1 MKTIAKQTTAMTES
15 EIIKASRIPNFWEAI
30 AALTLIFAV
39 IIIGLKLK
47 TGLTAP
53 LVAGLFI
60 AGLFGLYLGHK
71 WEDLQNGMIEGIA
84 NAIPCILI
92 LMLVGLLIGVWIIG
106 GTVPVMIYYGLQLL
120 SPKMFLPA
128 TFILCC
134 IVSVATGTS
143 WGTIGTMGLA
153 LIGIGQGLNIPL
165 PIVAGAIVS
174 GAYFGDKMSP
184 LSDTTNVASAM
195 AGADLFEHIGSMLYT
210 TIPATIVSIILYTF
224 LGLSGTSGS
233 VNTEAVNSMLNT
245 LSGSFN
251 ISILALVPPLLVI
264 LMSIKRVPAI
274 PALSIAVIF
283 SIFWA
288 MLTQDVEFSVIVA
301 TAVNGF
307 VSDTGVDA
315 VDVLLSRGGLNS
327 MMGIISM
334 VLLATALGG
343 VLEKIGILTVIINT
357 LLKKVKN
364 AGSLILSVL
373 LSCYAILLVSG
384 NAMLAIILPG
394 RTFKDAFAERNIEPR
409 VLSRTLEDA
418 GTIGAVL
425 IPWSAA
431 GLYAY
436 GILDVPVLSFAPYA
450 FLNWIVPIFSIIF
463 AYTGFAVF
471 KMKEDKQ
478 NE

>member
-1 MKTIAKQTTAMTES
+1 MKTIAKQTTAVAEK
-15 EIIKASRIPNFWEAI
+15 EIIRESRIPKFWEAI
-30 AALTLIFAV
+30 AALTLIFSV
-39 IIIGLKLK
+39 IIIGLKLN

-71 WEDLQNGMIEGIA
+71 WTDLQTGMIEGIA
-84 NAIPCILI
+84 SAVPCIMI
-92 LMLVGLLIGVWIIG
+92 LMLVGLLIGIWIIG
-106 GTVPVMIYYGLQLL
+106 GTVPVMIYYGLQIL

-128 TFILCC
+128 TFMLCC

-184 LSDTTNVASAM
+184 LSDTTNVAPAM
-195 AGADLFEHIGSMLYT
+195 AGVDLFEHIGSMLYT
-210 TIPATIVSIILYTF
+210 TVPATIVSIILYTF
-224 LGLSGTSGS
+224 LGFSGTSGS
-233 VNTEAVNSMLNT
+233 VNTDAVNSMLNT
-245 LSGSFN
+245 LSGAFN
-251 ISILALVPPLLVI
+251 ISLLALIPPLLVI
-264 LMSIKRVPAI
+264 FMSIRRVPAI
-274 PALSIAVIF
+274 PALAIAVIF
-283 SIFWA
+283 SVFWG
-288 MLTQDVEFSVIVA
+288 MFTQGVKFSEIVA
-301 TAVNGF
+301 AAVNGF
-307 VSDTGVDA
+307 VSNTGVDT

-343 VLEKIGILTVIINT
+343 ILEKIGILTVIINA
-357 LLKKVKN
+357 LLKKVKS

-384 NAMLAIILPG
+384 NSMLAIILPG
-394 RTFKDAFAERNIEPR
+394 RTFKDAFDERNIEPR

-431 GLYAY
+431 GLYTY

-471 KMKEDKQ
+471 KVKEDK
-478 NE
+478 

>member
-1 MKTIAKQTTAMTES
+1 MKTIAKQPTALAEKQ
-15 EIIKASRIPNFWEAI
+15 IIEEARTPKFWEAI
-30 AALTLIFAV
+30 AALTLIFSV
-39 IIIGLKLK
+39 IIIGLKLN

-71 WEDLQNGMIEGIA
+71 WADLQNGMIEGIA
-84 NAIPCILI
+84 NAVPCILI
-92 LMLVGLLIGVWIIG
+92 LMLVGMLIGIWIMG

-120 SPKMFLPA
+120 SPRMFLPA

-184 LSDTTNVASAM
+184 LSDTTNVAPAM

-210 TIPATIVSIILYTF
+210 TVPATIVSIILYTF
-224 LGLSGTSGS
+224 LGFSGTSGS
-233 VNTEAVNSMLNT
+233 VDTEAVNSILSTLN
-245 LSGSFN
+245 GSFN
-251 ISILALVPPLLVI
+251 ISILALIPPLLVI
-264 LMSIKRVPAI
+264 FMSIKRVPAI
-274 PALSIAVIF
+274 PALAIAVIF
-283 SIFWA
+283 SVFWG
-288 MLTQDVEFSVIVA
+288 MFTQGVKFSKIVA
-301 TAVNGF
+301 AAVNGF
-307 VSDTGVDA
+307 ASNTGVDT

-343 VLEKIGILTVIINT
+343 VLEKIGILTVIINA
-357 LLKKVKN
+357 LLKKVKS

-373 LSCYAILLVSG
+373 ISCYAILLVSG

-394 RTFKDAFAERNIEPR
+394 RTFKDAFAERNIHPR

-450 FLNWIVPIFSIIF
+450 FLNWIVPIFSIVY

-471 KMKEDKQ
+471 KVKEETK
-478 NE
+478 

>member
-1 MKTIAKQTTAMTES
+1 MKTIAK
-15 EIIKASRIPNFWEAI
+15 KATLVAKKEKIATPRIPEFWEAV
-30 AALTLIFAV
+30 AALALIFSV
-39 IIIGLKLK
+39 IIIGLQLK

-53 LVAGLFI
+53 LIAGLFI
-60 AGLFGLYLGHK
+60 AGLFGLYLGYQ
-71 WEDLQNGMIEGIA
+71 WEDLQRGMIEGIA
-84 NAIPCILI
+84 NAVPCILI

-106 GTVPVMIYYGLQLL
+106 GTVPVMIYYGLKLL
-120 SPKMFLPA
+120 SPNMFLPA

-143 WGTIGTMGLA
+143 WGTIGTIGLA
-153 LIGIGQGLNIPL
+153 LIGVGQGLNIPL

-184 LSDTTNVASAM
+184 LSDTTNVAPAM
-195 AGADLFEHIGSMLYT
+195 AGADLFDHIASMMYT
-210 TIPATIVSIILYTF
+210 TIPATIVSVILYTF
-224 LGLSGTSGS
+224 LGFSGANGN
-233 VNTEAVNSMLNT
+233 VNTETVNILLNT
-245 LSGSFN
+245 LSESFN
-251 ISILALVPPLLVI
+251 ITVLTLVPPLLVI
-264 LMSIKRVPAI
+264 IMSIKRIPAV
-274 PALSIAVIF
+274 PALSTAVIF
-283 SIFWA
+283 SMFWGII
-288 MLTQDVEFSVIVA
+288 TQGVSFSAIVTA
-301 TAVNGF
+301 AVNGF
-307 VSDTGVDA
+307 TSNTGVNA
-315 VDVLLSRGGLNS
+315 VDALLSRGGLNN

-343 VLEKIGILTVIINT
+343 MLEKMGILTVIINV
-357 LLKKVKN
+357 LLKKVKSD
-364 AGSLILSVL
+364 GSLVLSVL

-394 RTFKDAFAERNIEPR
+394 RTFRDAFTERKIKPN

-431 GLYAY
+431 GLYTY
-436 GILDVPVLSFAPYA
+436 GILGVPVLSFAPYA

-471 KMKEDKQ
+471 KFKEETK
-478 NE
+478 